1 MACAESL
8 GAPEDRPTSRRRT
21 ATGSPAALV
30 LGATLLSLLGLATPP
45 ASAQTR
51 DATRE
56 RARQAYQAGLEAAE
70 QGLWADALEQF
81 EEAYA
86 LTGSPV
92 ALQNVG
98 LVLRSL
104 GRHREARDV
113 FARLVREHPDDP
125 STEENTRLRDEQ
137 AARVAVL
144 TLVGLDP
151 EAPHRVRL
159 DGEVRAEAAEG
170 PELEVE
176 ADPGRRVLIVD
187 REGYRP
193 YEWAGVLEDGER
205 QRLRVTLEAMEMPDD
220 RRRVRRAL
228 ITVGTILL
236 VGAAALATGLVLR
249 NRSQLD
255 PETSN
260 VRAL

>member
-1 MACAESL
+1 MI
-8 GAPEDRPTSRRRT
+8 
-21 ATGSPAALV
+21 
-30 LGATLLSLLGLATPP
+30 
-45 ASAQTR
+45 
-51 DATRE
+51 
-56 RARQAYQAGLEAAE
+56 
-70 QGLWADALEQF
+70 
-81 EEAYA
+81 
-86 LTGSPV
+86 
-92 ALQNVG
+92 
-98 LVLRSL
+98 
-104 GRHREARDV
+104 
-113 FARLVREHPDDP
+113 
-125 STEENTRLRDEQ
+125 
-137 AARVAVL
+137 
-144 TLVGLDP
+144 GLDP